1 MQLDKIKN
9 ALLTIGVP
17 VSHYTAVKKPD
28 RYIVWAED
36 GQAEP
41 AWADDRLIGQVIQGT
56 VDYFTRTERDQNT
69 SRIQNAMNE
78 AEISFSLNS
87 VQREDETGY
96 IHYEWVWEVFS
107 DG

>member
-1 MQLDKIKN
+1 MQLDQIKN

-28 RYIVWAED
+28 RYIVWAEY

-87 VQREDETGY
+87 VQREEETGY

>member
-1 MQLDKIKN
+1 MQLDQIKN

-17 VSHYTAVKKPD
+17 VSHYASVKKPD
-28 RYIVWAED
+28 KYIVWAED

-41 AWADDRLIGQVIQGT
+41 EWADDRLIGQVIQGT
-56 VDYFTRTERDQNT
+56 VDYFTRTERDQNIP
-69 SRIQNAMNE
+69 RIQNAMNE

-96 IHYEWVWEVFS
+96 IHYEWVWEVLS